1 MRPSYNEPGKQT
13 DRQPARKISDQ
24 WVAEKVLLHCTQRS
38 REGMSATK
46 PGTFEKSPQTK
57 RNALDA
63 WWTWCHNSGVTEP
76 HSVPCCLR
84 VRLVLCVMHKLGDKD
99 ADKPGRREACRVIS
113 TVTQYQHWKLKNA
126 IHVNA
131 LKKQNKKNPHQPPTD
146 VSATRSRTRQRWFV
160 RLCWPTP
167 LVNTKPVKACDI
179 HRMSLDQCHLPLH
192 CIAFQ
197 TVRGPLEVNKLVK
210 QTPSSPQRR
219 VSLSVAVQP
228 QWTKT
233 KRGSGTAFNH
243 SCIKR
248 ISMLKQLA
256 NAA

>member
-76 HSVPCCLR
+76 HSVSWCLR

-131 LKKQNKKNPHQPPTD
+131 LKKKKTPAADRRERYPFLHT
-146 VSATRSRTRQRWFV
+146 ATMICQT
-160 RLCWPTP
+160 L
-167 LVNTKPVKACDI
+167 LVNAACKHKASESNLRATYI
-179 HRMSLDQCHLPLH
+179 GW
-192 CIAFQ
+192 A
-197 TVRGPLEVNKLVK
+197 
-210 QTPSSPQRR
+210 
-219 VSLSVAVQP
+219 
-228 QWTKT
+228 WTNVT
-233 KRGSGTAFNH
+233 YRHTA
-243 SCIKR
+243 
-248 ISMLKQLA
+248 
-256 NAA
+256 